1 MGLLNTFQEWASNRH
16 EKMLANM
23 ESKGFCPDCRGKG
36 INHLA
41 LSEYYYSTSI
51 ECPGCN
57 GSGTYTDWASNSK

>member
-1 MGLLNTFQEWASNRH
+1 
-16 EKMLANM
+16 MLANM